1 MLISQKKLKKVA
13 VETQSGQF
21 LGHISDFEV
30 ETDTGVIEKYYVR
43 AKNLI
48 AGLLENSLIINKAQI
63 ISFDDSRMVVEDA
76 VVKVKSVIRSKI
88 TKSTNLE
95 STEPVVTAEES

>member
-1 MLISQKKLKKVA
+1 MLINQKQLKKVR

-21 LGHISDFEV
+21 LGYVSDFGL

-48 AGLLENSLIINKAQI
+48 PGLFEDSLIISKSQI
-63 ISFDDSRMVVEDA
+63 INFDEDKMVVEDA
-76 VVKVKSVIRSKI
+76 AVKVSSEVKSKI
-88 TKSTNLE
+88 AKVNNLE
-95 STEPVVTAEES
+95 STEPVVTEEM